1 MVKAPGGPKANA
13 FSTFL
18 VPLERLKAL
27 EKHALLLRKISV
39 MSEAILRVIDEF
51 QGCHKDQQG
60 ILRSLKR
67 LLVSFEVVRD
77 VVRDI

>member
-1 MVKAPGGPKANA
+1 
-13 FSTFL
+13 
-18 VPLERLKAL
+18 
-27 EKHALLLRKISV
+27 